1 MSILQRLQQAILP
14 GEVLSVVVGVSRVAV
29 AVRTETGVHCGLS
42 ATLSNPEYLHH
53 CQPAVRLAGSLHKLP
68 AAELAAMVE
77 SPSLTEAAIGMA
89 TINALLPVDHDALTD
104 MNASEY
110 IVNNCS
116 DKNVALIGHFPF
128 VERIRPKVKKLWVFE
143 LNPKAGD
150 LPADAAPEYI
160 PQADIL
166 AITATALINKT
177 FDELVGLCKSETE
190 VLILG
195 PSTPLSPILY
205 DYGVSILSG
214 TLVLHPEE
222 TLLGI
227 GQAGS
232 THMLHEQGHIR
243 YVTMSRNSMK

>member
-1 MSILQRLQQAILP
+1 MTILQKLQQAILP

-29 AVRTETGVHCGLS
+29 AVRTETGVRCGLS

-53 CQPAVRLAGSLHKLP
+53 CQPAVRQAGNLHKLP

-77 SPSLTEAAIGMA
+77 SPSLTEAAIGLA
-89 TINALLPVDHDALTD
+89 TINALLPLAPEVLTD
-104 MNASEY
+104 LNASEY
-110 IVNNCS
+110 IVQNCGA
-116 DKNVALIGHFPF
+116 KNVVLIGHFPF
-128 VERIRPKVKKLWVFE
+128 VERIRPEVKNLWVLE
-143 LNPKAGD
+143 LNPKKDD
-150 LPADAAPEYI
+150 LPAEAAAEYI
-160 PQADIL
+160 PRADIL
-166 AITATALINKT
+166 AITATALINGT
-177 FDELVGLCKSETE
+177 FDGLVSLCRPETE

-205 DYGVSILSG
+205 DYGVNILSG

-232 THMLHEQGHIR
+232 THMLHKQGHIR
-243 YVTMSRNSMK
+243 YVTMTRDGLK